1 VDDRARIAD
10 QLRRALEGD
19 AWHGPAVLELLHGV
33 SADAAASHPIRGAH
47 SIWELVLHLA
57 ATYRLVLRRVQGDDA
72 PLSPEEDW
80 ASAPAPTEERW
91 RDAVDA
97 LRSLNVEARRIVAAF
112 PSERLDQ
119 PLVDSPP
126 YTAWVQFVGLT
137 QHDLYHAGQIALLKR
152 AMSASDRAAVAGNA

>member
-1 VDDRARIAD
+1 VADRARIAD

-33 SADAAASHPIRGAH
+33 NSTHAGAHPIPGAH
-47 SIWELVLHLA
+47 SIWELVLHLT
-57 ATYRLVLRRVQGDDA
+57 ATYRLVLRRVQGDGT

-80 ASAPAPTEERW
+80 QSPGPPTEDRW
-91 RDAVDA
+91 REAVDA
-97 LRSLNVEARRIVAAF
+97 LRSLNEEARRTVAAF

-119 PLVDSPP
+119 PLVASPP

-152 AMSASDRAAVAGNA
+152 ALSTSARREQG